1 MKNIKL
7 SIVVPVYF
15 NEKNLPVTYPRLA
28 ALESS
33 IPNITLELVF
43 VDDGSKDDSFN
54 VLHEIQKK
62 DKRVKVVK
70 LTRNF
75 GSFNAI
81 LAGVHH
87 ATGDCVGV
95 ISADLQDP
103 PELFGEMV
111 ERWRKGVKTVLA
123 VRKDRQDPWPA
134 VLYSKVFYKF
144 IRKFALPDMPKGGF
158 DFVLL
163 DRSVVNVL
171 TQISE
176 KNTSIMALIIWL
188 GFDREEILYS
198 RKARE
203 IGTSRW
209 NASKRIKLFI
219 DAMTS
224 FSYFPIRAISFVG
237 VIIALIS
244 FIYAL
249 FIVYL
254 RFVNG
259 IHVEGW
265 TSLVVIMLFLSG
277 FQLVSLGVIGE
288 YLWRSF
294 DESRKRPPY
303 VVDDV
308 FGKN

>member
-33 IPNITLELVF
+33 IPDITLELVF
-43 VDDGSKDDSFN
+43 VDDGSKDGSFA
-54 VLHEIQKK
+54 VLREIQKK
-62 DKRVKVVK
+62 DARVKVVK

-81 LAGVHH
+81 LAGLHH

-103 PELFGEMV
+103 PELFGEMI
-111 ERWRKGVKTVLA
+111 EYWRKGVKTVLA

-134 VLYSKVFYKF
+134 VLYSKVFYTF
-144 IRKFALPDMPKGGF
+144 IRKLALPSMPKGGF

-163 DRSVVNVL
+163 DRKVVHVL
-171 TQISE
+171 TQINE

-188 GFDREEILYS
+188 GFEWKEILYS

-203 IGTSRW
+203 IGASRW
-209 NASKRIKLFI
+209 NASKRIKLCI
-219 DAMTS
+219 DALTS
-224 FSYFPIRAISFVG
+224 FSYVPILTITVTG
-237 VIIALIS
+237 VLVALAS
-244 FIYAL
+244 FIYA
-249 FIVYL
+249 IYIMYL

-265 TSLVVIMLFLSG
+265 ASLVVIVLFMSG
-277 FQLVSLGVIGE
+277 FQLISLGVIGE
-288 YLWRSF
+288 YLWRTF

-303 VVDDV
+303 VIDEV
-308 FGKN
+308 FEKN